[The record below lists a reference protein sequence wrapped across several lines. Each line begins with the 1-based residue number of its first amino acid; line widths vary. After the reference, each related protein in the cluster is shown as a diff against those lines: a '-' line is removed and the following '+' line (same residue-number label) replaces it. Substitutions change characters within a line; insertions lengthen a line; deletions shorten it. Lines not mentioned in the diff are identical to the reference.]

1 MHLEQKINGI
11 LDRLGPTFDDGISFR
26 LVGVRDGAADVSLVV
41 APDACEE
48 CIVPDSILESILLK
62 EIRKQLP
69 MMRQVKVLRSAQEK
83 GTQA

>member
-1 MHLEQKINGI
+1 MYLEQKITGI
-11 LDRLGPTFDDGISFR
+11 LDKMGPTFEDGISFK
-26 LVGVRDGAADVSLVV
+26 LIDVRDGAADVALVV

-62 EIRKQLP
+62 EIRKALP
-69 MMRQVKVLRSAQEK
+69 MMRQVKVTRSSHEK

>member
-1 MHLEQKINGI
+1 MYLEQKINGV
-11 LDRLGPTFDDGISFR
+11 LDRIGPTFDDGISFR
-26 LVGVRDGAADVSLVV
+26 LLNVHDGAADVALVV

-69 MMRQVKVLRSAQEK
+69 MMRQVKVKRSSPEK

>member
-1 MHLEQKINGI
+1 MFLEQKITGI
-11 LDRLGPTFDDGISFR
+11 LEKLGPSFDDGVSFK
-26 LVGVRDGAADVSLVV
+26 LLTVSDGVTNVQLVV

-69 MMRQVKVLRSAQEK
+69 MMRVVKVTREMK
-83 GTQA
+83 GVTA